1 MNELEAFRAEK
12 DDFFGHDHQSP
23 LTREQKREFK
33 GLDYFPENPEL
44 AIGNQS

>member
-23 LTREQKREFK
+23 LTRGQKREFK
-33 GLDYFPENPEL
+33 GTGLF
-44 AIGNQS
+44 S